1 MDKKNIASG
10 SFFFC
15 PRKAFHNMTENAFAS
30 VISHKLCIL
39 YTKFNA
45 SCCLSSLISIFPVLY
60 AEQ

>member
-39 YTKFNA
+39 YTKLCITNYT
-45 SCCLSSLISIFPVLY
+45 V
-60 AEQ
+60 